1 MVSRTYIE
9 DCESAFGA
17 ALGPGAGG
25 GAAGPPAPV
34 VRGVVGAVRDYG
46 QHLLFFDLLPLGG
59 GGGGEEGAAVPWSL
73 QAVLWSGACPNRYTE
88 DRVADAAAWRAARSV
103 RAGDTVAVRGW
114 PGRTPQGRPSV
125 FATGVHLV
133 GLASDGILRFGY

>member
-1 MVSRTYIE
+1 MIRSFIGHKCIILREPINE
-9 DCESAFGA
+9 K
-17 ALGPGAGG
+17 
-25 GAAGPPAPV
+25 
-34 VRGVVGAVRDYG
+34 
-46 QHLLFFDLLPLGG
+46 QKLPEKQKPCRA

-125 FATGVHLV
+125 FAMGVHLV